1 MSALTS
7 RLGSPVPA
15 AMTCAAVVGAQ
26 FVAGKATRDALYL
39 AQLDVTS
46 LPVIVVASS
55 AASVLLVLFS
65 SRTLRRIPPSVFVPA
80 LFISNSLLLL
90 IAWGLSAVAPAPA
103 AVAVFLL
110 CSGLGPMLGSG
121 FWLIASEQF
130 DPQTAK
136 ARFGHIAA
144 VGTLGG
150 LFGGLSAARLST
162 VLPVSA
168 MLPVLAAMSLVGAW
182 QVRRLAEFAVRGG
195 ATAVDAALDLSA
207 APVRSG
213 LQVLAKVPY
222 LRDLAGV
229 VFLGA
234 IGAAL
239 VDYLFKVEAVAAFG
253 RSDGLLRYFAIYY
266 AATSAVTFVVQTSFS
281 RWTLTKLGL
290 GVSAATPSAALV
302 VGGLVALVGPGFQ
315 GIVAARAGESVF
327 RASLFRAG
335 YELFY
340 TPILPAEK
348 RAAKSLI
355 DVGVDRLGDAAGG
368 GLIRVLL
375 VLGPALRQ
383 DAIIIAAIVCSAG
396 ALILTGRLKRG
407 YVQTLERGLLS
418 RAIELDVS
426 DSSDVT
432 TRTAILRTMSGTWS
446 LDAAQLRAL
455 TLLAA
460 TRQSGATVAGT
471 TDVGQAQ
478 IAALRSHDPER
489 VLAVLRAGEPLP
501 AVLVPHVVALVALDR
516 FATEAMTALRRVAEE
531 HVGQLTDMLID
542 PNQPFAVRR
551 RLARVLSTC
560 VSQRAVDGLV
570 LGLDDL
576 RFEVRFHCGRAL
588 AVILDKN
595 PRVRIDQAHTFELV
609 RLEVAAGRDVWESR
623 RLLDRLD
630 DHDPSALVDQL
641 VSARADKTLAHVFT
655 LLSLVLPA
663 QPLLIAFRALQTDDR
678 NLRGTAFEY
687 LESVLPPDTRNLLW
701 PFLENSHPT
710 RGNARPREAIVE
722 DLLRSHPSISLSLEE
737 LNRRSGAMG
746 EDKA

>member
-1 MSALTS
+1 
-7 RLGSPVPA
+7 
-15 AMTCAAVVGAQ
+15 MTCAAVVTAQ
-26 FVAGKATRDALYL
+26 FVVGKATRDALYL

-46 LPVIVVASS
+46 LPVIVIASS
-55 AASVLLVLFS
+55 AASVLMVLFS
-65 SRTLRRIPPSVFVPA
+65 SRMLRRVPPSVFVPA
-80 LFISNSLLLL
+80 LFVANALLLL
-90 IAWGLSAVAPAPA
+90 IAWGVSSVAPAPA
-103 AVAVFLL
+103 AVGVYLL

-130 DPQTAK
+130 DPHTAK

-150 LFGGLSAARLST
+150 LLGGLSAART
-162 VLPVSA
+162 GTALPVSA
-168 MLPVLAAMSLVGAW
+168 MLPVLAAMSLVGAG
-182 QVRRLAEFAVRGG
+182 QVRRLAGFTSRGG
-195 ATAVDAALDLSA
+195 ATAVDAALDLSG

-213 LQVLAKVPY
+213 MQVLAKTPY

-239 VDYLFKVEAVAAFG
+239 VDYLFKVQAVATFG
-253 RSDGLLRYFAIYY
+253 RSEGLLRFFAIYY
-266 AATSAVTFVVQTSFS
+266 AATSAITFVVQTSFS
-281 RWTLTKLGL
+281 RWTLANLGL
-290 GVSAATPSAALV
+290 GVSAATPSAALLA
-302 VGGLVALVGPGFQ
+302 GGIGVLVAPGLQ

-368 GLIRVLL
+368 GLIRVLF
-375 VLGPALRQ
+375 VVGPALQQ
-383 DAIIIAAIVCSAG
+383 DVVLVAAILCSAG

-418 RAIELDVS
+418 RAIELEVS
-426 DSSDVT
+426 DGGDVT
-432 TRTAILRTMSGTWS
+432 TRTALLRTMSGTWS
-446 LDAAQLRAL
+446 LDAPQLRAL

-460 TRQSGATVAGT
+460 GHRAAEGTAGT
-471 TDVGQAQ
+471 TDVDQAQ
-478 IAALRSHDPER
+478 ITALRSHNPDR
-489 VLAVLRAGEPLP
+489 VLGVLRAREPLP
-501 AVLVPHVVALVALDR
+501 AVLVPHVVALVASDG

-588 AVILDKN
+588 AVILERN
-595 PRVRIDQAHTFELV
+595 PRVRIDRAHTFELV
-609 RLEVAAGRDVWESR
+609 RLEVAAGQVVWESR

-641 VSARADKTLAHVFT
+641 VSTRADKALAHVFT
-655 LLSLVLPA
+655 LLSLALPA
-663 QPLLIAFRALQTDDR
+663 QPLLVAFRALQTDDR

-687 LESVLPPDTRNLLW
+687 LESVLPPDTRALLW
-701 PFLENSHPT
+701 PFLKDTHPT
-710 RGNARPREAIVE
+710 RGSARPREAIVE
-722 DLLRSHPSISLSLEE
+722 DLLRSHPSISLNLEE
-737 LNRRSGAMG
+737 LNRRASEMG
-746 EDKA
+746 EGKP